1 MSRIVL
7 TFALLLLT
15 ASCATQLAQAPP
27 PNMPAAVKAPE
38 LRPGGYWRFAVS
50 DGFTRLPR
58 GTVDYRV
65 DTIDGDIVTV
75 QVKSDA
81 GESTEVYT
89 RNWNWLQRPAT
100 NLQDF
105 AYSPAYR
112 AFDFPLSAGKKWTF
126 RGTARDPADGR
137 TFPVGIEGE
146 VLGWERVKVPAGEF
160 ETLKVR
166 RHVHLDYFLQGV
178 RGQSLI
184 TETDW
189 YAPALN
195 QVARRET
202 TSRYLR
208 LADAAP
214 MFVPVRG
221 SGGRGGGRSRDGD
234 GDRLPR
240 YEQDDWLVYELVEHG
255 RR

>member
-7 TFALLLLT
+7 AIASLLLT
-15 ASCATQLAQAPP
+15 ASCATQLAQTPP
-27 PNMPAAVKAPE
+27 PNLPVAVSAPE
-38 LRPGGYWRFAVS
+38 FRAGSYWRFAVS

-58 GTVDYRV
+58 GTIGYRV
-65 DTIDGDIVTV
+65 DKIDAVVVTV
-75 QVKSDA
+75 QVTSDA
-81 GESTEVYT
+81 GETAELYT

-100 NLQDF
+100 NLQVF

-126 RGTARDPADGR
+126 RGAARDPADGR
-137 TFPVGIEGE
+137 TFPVRIEGE

-166 RHVHLDYFLQGV
+166 RYVTLDYWLQGV
-178 RGQSLI
+178 RGQSVI

-189 YAPALN
+189 YAPTLN
-195 QVARRET
+195 QVARREA
-202 TSRYLR
+202 TSQYLR
-208 LADAAP
+208 LADASP
-214 MFVPVRG
+214 MFVRVR
-221 SGGRGGGRSRDGD
+221 GGRSRDGD
-234 GDRLPR
+234 GDPLPR